1 MRMKEEITYRVG
13 VRKLKGNYYARIRR
27 RKFGKRKD
35 FKLIS
40 LNTKYKRQ
48 ADKRRF
54 EIDQNLNLIID
65 GEYLPSWK
73 REYGDSCISGYMLS
87 KAKKDFIRFRETRN
101 IRKGTIALNEI
112 GLNRLLKAVKDIKV
126 NSIDTTVIDYFIEYY
141 TLVHKLSPTSI
152 NIDLRTFNIFFKWL
166 KERKKTIDEM
176 PKIGQ
181 LNVPKQKPIYL
192 SNNEFELICNR
203 VETHYQ
209 RAFYFYRETGVRLSE
224 PFIGELDGNFLI
236 ITADKS
242 KSRTD
247 NEFYIEPNLI
257 PILKEMRA
265 MMDEK
270 IKLKIATLQNA
281 IDYYSKVF
289 RKACKGDKRKGI
301 PPIKNRKFHSLRHT
315 CAVRTYLKTHD
326 IYAVM
331 KKLGHS
337 SVTTTEIY
345 SKFDDKRL
353 AQDFSDLIKNPQKQA
368 EMQNGDTF
376 TGIPACATCS

>member
-1 MRMKEEITYRVG
+1 M
-13 VRKLKGNYYARIRR
+13 
-27 RKFGKRKD
+27 
-35 FKLIS
+35 
-40 LNTKYKRQ
+40 
-48 ADKRRF
+48 
-54 EIDQNLNLIID
+54 NLIID

-247 NEFYIEPNLI
+247 NEFYIDL
-257 PILKEMRA
+257 
-265 MMDEK
+265 D
-270 IKLKIATLQNA
+270 
-281 IDYYSKVF
+281 
-289 RKACKGDKRKGI
+289 G
-301 PPIKNRKFHSLRHT
+301 
-315 CAVRTYLKTHD
+315 
-326 IYAVM
+326 
-331 KKLGHS
+331 
-337 SVTTTEIY
+337 VTQW
-345 SKFDDKRL
+345 KHV
-353 AQDFSDLIKNPQKQA
+353 
-368 EMQNGDTF
+368 
-376 TGIPACATCS
+376 C